1 MIDVPARVKDA
12 LRSGQYRKE
21 YRIEVPDCPDTSKTE
36 LRPPD
41 ITIRQVEDPWE
52 TISWTIDPITLVV
65 EHSSVEIIIDSPV
78 VFYIHFGDSAYNPIA
93 YPDFFVFTDTETI
106 FTPTNLTPG
115 NYFFYFY
122 SNQPFTCIKAT
133 SYSSLV
139 ITNDNLVWESVK
151 MDERMCSDSK
161 LKFGLCE
168 GTSIEF
174 QYFEKPVIL
183 GYKINVIIRVQ
194 YKDEN
199 GELAWHE
206 IPMGKYEV
214 DECSR
219 QASTGIIKAIA
230 YNKLKSEYLNADMK
244 SQIERMLIEDSD
256 HSIPLI
262 DILNS
267 LLEDYSITGS
277 NWVPV
282 PLKVIPE
289 STGFSAGQYEMYYYN
304 SATQQWESCRTGSN
318 PPSNAPSS
326 GGFTLYRVLLDLL
339 PQNESSTTTT
349 GFYKYT
355 VDLKKLYNTIQP
367 YLMSFF
373 DLRNGSVVVNDARA
387 FARGISGQFLTQ
399 TQPWPDFIAQWIGSI
414 SYLQGND
421 YDISSSSPGAFTTN
435 EFSDHLPF
443 LNVDIAVTGDTY
455 SPFLETS
462 VTPDPAIQARIT
474 SQINTIKNAIE
485 QSGAISIV
493 RKDTTPIEEY
503 RVTLSNLDSI
513 SAAITLRDIQSAAF
527 EIDCQYGK
535 LDRSSDLF
543 AGIELNNGGLY
554 PQDTLYPA
562 TNLYPQGESDIGF
575 RSMYSKLWANE
586 GNVRSFRYL
595 IITYKTTE
603 VVDGQTREIE
613 AKLQKTV
620 NANGTDDYEMSDNWL
635 FKNFVWTS
643 TQIGTYADAMVVKMQ
658 NLRWFPFEMW
668 CAGLPYIEAGDAI
681 EIQMNEGTYKS
692 YVLRRVLSGIQNLQD
707 EMING
712 TLDIF

>member
-21 YRIEVPDCPDTSKTE
+21 YRIEVPDCPDASKTE

-41 ITIRQVEDPWE
+41 ITILQVEDPWE
-52 TISWTIDPITLVV
+52 SISWTIDPITLVV
-65 EHSSVEIIIDSPV
+65 EDSSVEIIFDSPSV
-78 VFYIHFGDSAYNPIA
+78 HYIHFGDLVYTPMA

-122 SNQPFTCIKAT
+122 SYQPFTCIKVNA
-133 SYSSLV
+133 YPSLV

-199 GELAWHE
+199 GDLAWHE

-230 YNKLKSEYLNADMK
+230 YNKLKSDYLNADMK

-289 STGFSAGQYEMYYYN
+289 STTGSEVGRYEIYYYD
-304 SATQQWESCRTGSN
+304 SVTQRWESCRTGSN

-326 GGFTLYRVLLDLL
+326 GYFTLYQVTFDLL

-355 VDLKKLYNTIQP
+355 VDLRRLYNAIQP
-367 YLMSFF
+367 YLMNFF
-373 DLRNGSVVVNDARA
+373 DLINGSVVVNDARS

-399 TQPWPDFIAQWIGSI
+399 TQPWPDFIASYIGMFRYRDPDTHDYN
-414 SYLQGND
+414 SYEL
-421 YDISSSSPGAFTTN
+421 SSSSSGAFTTK
-435 EFSDHLPF
+435 EFSDYLPF
-443 LNVDIAVTGDTY
+443 MFCYVAVAGGTY
-455 SPFLETS
+455 LDSQT
-462 VTPDPAIQARIT
+462 QARIT
-474 SQINTIKNAIE
+474 AQINTIKNAIA

-620 NANGTDDYEMSDNWL
+620 NASGTDDYEMSDNWL

-643 TQIGTYADAMVVKMQ
+643 TQIGTYADAMVTKMQ

-668 CAGLPYIEAGDAI
+668 CAGLPYIESGDAI

>member
-1 MIDVPARVKDA
+1 
-12 LRSGQYRKE
+12 
-21 YRIEVPDCPDTSKTE
+21 
-36 LRPPD
+36 
-41 ITIRQVEDPWE
+41 
-52 TISWTIDPITLVV
+52 
-65 EHSSVEIIIDSPV
+65 
-78 VFYIHFGDSAYNPIA
+78 
-93 YPDFFVFTDTETI
+93 
-106 FTPTNLTPG
+106 
-115 NYFFYFY
+115 
-122 SNQPFTCIKAT
+122 
-133 SYSSLV
+133 
-139 ITNDNLVWESVK
+139 
-151 MDERMCSDSK
+151 
-161 LKFGLCE
+161 
-168 GTSIEF
+168 
-174 QYFEKPVIL
+174 
-183 GYKINVIIRVQ
+183 
-194 YKDEN
+194 
-199 GELAWHE
+199 
-206 IPMGKYEV
+206 
-214 DECSR
+214 
-219 QASTGIIKAIA
+219 
-230 YNKLKSEYLNADMK
+230 
-244 SQIERMLIEDSD
+244 
-256 HSIPLI
+256 
-262 DILNS
+262 
-267 LLEDYSITGS
+267 
-277 NWVPV
+277 
-282 PLKVIPE
+282 
-289 STGFSAGQYEMYYYN
+289 
-304 SATQQWESCRTGSN
+304 
-318 PPSNAPSS
+318 
-326 GGFTLYRVLLDLL
+326 
-339 PQNESSTTTT
+339 
-349 GFYKYT
+349 
-355 VDLKKLYNTIQP
+355 
-367 YLMSFF
+367 
-373 DLRNGSVVVNDARA
+373 
-387 FARGISGQFLTQ
+387 
-399 TQPWPDFIAQWIGSI
+399 
-414 SYLQGND
+414 
-421 YDISSSSPGAFTTN
+421 
-435 EFSDHLPF
+435 

-554 PQDTLYPA
+554 PQDILYPA

-643 TQIGTYADAMVVKMQ
+643 TQIGTYADAMVTKMQ
-658 NLRWFPFEMW
+658 NIRWFPFEMW
-668 CAGLPYIEAGDAI
+668 CAGLPYIESGDAI